1 MRRPSLLLCLF
12 LAAGAAGCSS
22 TEPYEKR
29 EKELLWKLDAAE
41 QAAEQ
46 AEVDK
51 RLAQKEVELAQSKV
65 HVLNE
70 RLALAYDAVRE
81 ARARLDAGLHDRLQ
95 QLSES
100 STTGEK
106 YEISQYGGIVL
117 ESGIFFASGSHELT
131 PKGQEAL
138 RSLVATLSKDEYK
151 EYEIELAGHTD
162 SDKITRTANRY
173 RDNHDLAA
181 MRANSVRRF
190 LIEQGGVGG
199 ERVYLSAWGPDKP
212 LGSAKADKAGKAPEK
227 AKDRR
232 VEILLHKK
240 TDASTLPASSPRAGG
255 ADKEAA
261 ARVADDAG
269 GS

>member
-1 MRRPSLLLCLF
+1 MRRPSLLLSFVLC
-12 LAAGAAGCSS
+12 AGAAGCSS

-46 AEVDK
+46 SEVDK

-81 ARARLDAGLHDRLQ
+81 ARAKLDAGLHDRLQ

-100 STTGEK
+100 STTGQK

-131 PKGQEAL
+131 SKGQEAL

-162 SDKITRTANRY
+162 ADKITRTAARY

-212 LGSAKADKAGKAPEK
+212 LGGEKAGKTGK
-227 AKDRR
+227 AADRR

-240 TDASTLPASSPRAGG
+240 TDATSLPASSPRAGG
-255 ADKEAA
+255 ADADAA
-261 ARVADDAG
+261 AKVAEDAG